1 MQIKKLT
8 VKSLYELMDFE
19 WEFDKSVNILAG
31 INGTYK
37 TTLLSIIQ
45 QITRHENVSYP
56 VASVE
61 AEYTDG
67 IKLVFTRRVSDVQ
80 TLLANRET
88 NRVVVEMIE
97 KEHPDWLANDE
108 MHKVQLNIVS
118 YREEKDGKPL
128 DKQTYESIIK
138 IDFVSTFDVASDR
151 DKESVLNANLRK
163 LQEQYAY
170 YLSDLA
176 KQVSDKVQES
186 GNVTKEQVDI
196 INKNRNE
203 FIAIVNET
211 FKETGKTLSEN
222 ESSLSF
228 VKDNSQRIQLY
239 NLSAGE
245 KQLLIILLTALL
257 ERRQEYILIM
267 DEPEIS
273 MHIDMQYT
281 LIDNLLKLNPNAQI
295 IVSTHSPAIFG
306 SGWGDKVVYSE
317 CLLKKKG

>member
-1 MQIKKLT
+1 MKIKKLT
-8 VKSLYELMDFE
+8 VKSLYGLMDFE

-31 INGTYK
+31 INGSYK

-61 AEYTDG
+61 AEYTEG

-80 TLLANRET
+80 TLLANREA

-108 MHKVQLNIVS
+108 MRKVQLNIVS

-128 DKQTYESIIK
+128 DKQNYESIIK
-138 IDFVSTFDVASDR
+138 IDFVSTFDVTSDR

-228 VKDNSQRIQLY
+228 VKDNSQQIQLF

-317 CLLKKKG
+317 SLLKK